1 MTGMGNGTIG
11 IALVDNDIWS
21 ARMLSQR
28 IEQASVDFRMR
39 WCTHS
44 SADALHRCL
53 FGRNAP
59 DVLIVDMALN
69 DISGDVVCKRIR
81 RRNDD
86 IGLLC
91 ITAYPTERYERDAI
105 EAGAQGL
112 LSKECLVKE
121 LPAAIVRAARGLPMD
136 DRFLDAAAAHEMMQR
151 GEAMRS
157 MLSDR
162 ERDVLRRYMRG
173 DATAQI
179 AVALRVS
186 PNTVFT
192 YIHRI
197 LRKLHVSTRNE
208 AMAICRKY
216 DLV

>member
-1 MTGMGNGTIG
+1 MTRKVPRNGR
-11 IALVDNDIWS
+11 S
-21 ARMLSQR
+21 
-28 IEQASVDFRMR
+28 F
-39 WCTHS
+39 
-44 SADALHRCL
+44 ADERA
-53 FGRNAP
+53 
-59 DVLIVDMALN
+59 
-69 DISGDVVCKRIR
+69 KIR
-81 RRNDD
+81 R
-86 IGLLC
+86 
-91 ITAYPTERYERDAI
+91 DA
-105 EAGAQGL
+105 ENALRCHSA
-112 LSKECLVKE
+112 S
-121 LPAAIVRAARGLPMD
+121 
-136 DRFLDAAAAHEMMQR
+136 AAAHEMMQR

>member
-1 MTGMGNGTIG
+1 MTGMGDGTLD

-21 ARMLSQR
+21 ARMLSQW
-28 IEQASVDFRMR
+28 IEQASADFRMR

-53 FGRNAP
+53 FDRSVP

-69 DISGDVVCKRIR
+69 DLGGDVVCKRIR
-81 RRNDD
+81 RRNGD

-112 LSKECLVKE
+112 LSKECLVRD
-121 LPAAIVRAARGLPMD
+121 LPAAIARAAQGMPMD
-136 DRFLDAAAAHEMMQR
+136 DRFMDAAAAHEMLQR
-151 GEAMRS
+151 GETMRAV
-157 MLSDR
+157 LSDR

-173 DATAQI
+173 DTTAQI
-179 AVALRVS
+179 ALALHVS

-208 AMAICRKY
+208 AMAVCRKY